1 MRKKNSYVP
10 DKGRSIHRR
19 RRNRFVPVILSAM
32 LAFGCLPVSA
42 AEIPAEPVF
51 FEEVPFEE
59 QGASFDVQASMAED
73 QTEPVFSEEAA
84 EDQPE
89 PVFSDGVAEESAFE
103 APASAAEDLTDLSSM
118 TILETDVTTPSEGCV
133 FLGIHG
139 KYISDRQ
146 AALDRVN
153 AIRLEACREGIID
166 PKTSKPLTEADYVP
180 IKWSGDL
187 EKIAR
192 IRAAESALT
201 GQHLRTNGN
210 DCFSFDYPD
219 EQKNWGE
226 VLAWNWSDT
235 VLEGIEQWYGEKE
248 DWVNKTEGAVTGHY
262 TSMIDPSNLY
272 IGLGTF
278 CSDQARFYN
287 TTAGEF
293 SFFEDMDETP
303 AGTDGECIQ
312 KLEVNT
318 SYLSG
323 PAELRGETRGVAGDS
338 VPHVLTTDTTYSS
351 GSRSFTAE
359 GLFFLNNVNWSS
371 SNPAAAEVSEG
382 TVTAKMCGSTQI
394 SASQTDSGLSAS
406 ADFTV
411 DHIEE
416 PIPEVQPTCTKNGL
430 TAGVRCSVCGEI
442 LTAQEEITALGHDYD
457 EGVITTEPTCEEDGV
472 KTFTCKHD
480 PSHTLTEAVPA
491 LGHDYDE
498 AGEITTAPTC
508 EEAGVLTH
516 YCKHDHSHFWT
527 EAVPALGHDYDEGVI
542 TTEPTCEEDG
552 VRTFTCKHDP
562 SHTLTEAV
570 PALKHDWDEG
580 VITTAPTCEAA
591 GVKTFTCKH
600 DPSHTY
606 EEALDALGHDY
617 DEGVITTEPTCEEEG
632 VKTFTCK
639 HDPSH
644 TKTEPVPARGHQSV
658 EDPQKDPTCTET
670 GLTAGT
676 HCSVCEKVLSGREE
690 IPVLGHDWDEGSETK
705 APTCTEKGVR
715 TFTCKHDSSHTR
727 TEEIP
732 ANGHSWEE
740 DYTVDIDPTCAREGS
755 KSIHCSVCDAI
766 KEGSTQTIPETNVH
780 KYGEWK
786 TTKPAT
792 LHSEGLKEHVCSVC
806 GDTETEV
813 IPRKETESISV
824 ASVKG
829 LSDQTYTGQPITQ
842 DFLVYDENIRQ
853 AEGEDAALL
862 KEGTDYTVKYEN
874 NENAGTASVILEGM
888 GSYTGTV
895 TKTFEIKKADQ
906 KITATASVSTIF
918 VGDSATISLTGN
930 EGAKSFTPSNS
941 SIAAVNSAGKVTG
954 KKPGT
959 VKITAKA
966 AATANYNAA
975 STTVTIVVKAIPIS
989 RATVACPASK
999 VWTGSA
1005 HYPVPTLTYKGK
1017 KLTKGT
1023 HFTLKYSNNKN
1034 VGTATIVITGKGIYT
1049 GRRTKTFRINPK
1061 PTTISTIKPATGKL
1075 TINWR
1080 KQPSQTSGYQIQY
1093 SSRKD
1098 FKTQKTIKITS
1109 ASTVKRTLSG
1119 LARKH
1124 KYYVRIRTFRNIA
1137 GKMYYSTWSP
1147 AKSATTK

>member
-1 MRKKNSYVP
+1 M
-10 DKGRSIHRR
+10 
-19 RRNRFVPVILSAM
+19 
-32 LAFGCLPVSA
+32 A
-42 AEIPAEPVF
+42 AHGHQSV
-51 FEEVPFEE
+51 
-59 QGASFDVQASMAED
+59 ED
-73 QTEPVFSEEAA
+73 P
-84 EDQPE
+84 
-89 PVFSDGVAEESAFE
+89 
-103 APASAAEDLTDLSSM
+103 
-118 TILETDVTTPSEGCV
+118 
-133 FLGIHG
+133 
-139 KYISDRQ
+139 
-146 AALDRVN
+146 
-153 AIRLEACREGIID
+153 
-166 PKTSKPLTEADYVP
+166 
-180 IKWSGDL
+180 
-187 EKIAR
+187 
-192 IRAAESALT
+192 
-201 GQHLRTNGN
+201 
-210 DCFSFDYPD
+210 
-219 EQKNWGE
+219 QK
-226 VLAWNWSDT
+226 D
-235 VLEGIEQWYGEKE
+235 
-248 DWVNKTEGAVTGHY
+248 
-262 TSMIDPSNLY
+262 
-272 IGLGTF
+272 
-278 CSDQARFYN
+278 
-287 TTAGEF
+287 
-293 SFFEDMDETP
+293 
-303 AGTDGECIQ
+303 
-312 KLEVNT
+312 
-318 SYLSG
+318 
-323 PAELRGETRGVAGDS
+323 
-338 VPHVLTTDTTYSS
+338 
-351 GSRSFTAE
+351 
-359 GLFFLNNVNWSS
+359 
-371 SNPAAAEVSEG
+371 
-382 TVTAKMCGSTQI
+382 
-394 SASQTDSGLSAS
+394 
-406 ADFTV
+406 
-411 DHIEE
+411 
-416 PIPEVQPTCTKNGL
+416 PTCTETGL
-430 TAGVRCSVCGEI
+430 TAGTHCSVCEKVLSGR
-442 LTAQEEITALGHDYD
+442 EEIPVLG
-457 EGVITTEPTCEEDGV
+457 
-472 KTFTCKHD
+472 
-480 PSHTLTEAVPA
+480 
-491 LGHDYDE
+491 
-498 AGEITTAPTC
+498 
-508 EEAGVLTH
+508 
-516 YCKHDHSHFWT
+516 
-527 EAVPALGHDYDEGVI
+527 
-542 TTEPTCEEDG
+542 
-552 VRTFTCKHDP
+552 
-562 SHTLTEAV
+562 
-570 PALKHDWDEG
+570 HDWDEG
-580 VITTAPTCEAA
+580 SETKAPTCTEK
-591 GVKTFTCKH
+591 GIKTFTCRN
-600 DPSHTY
+600 DSSHTRT
-606 EEALDALGHDY
+606 EEIPAHGHK
-617 DEGVITTEPTCEEEG
+617 P
-632 VKTFTCK
+632 
-639 HDPSH
+639 
-644 TKTEPVPARGHQSV
+644 V

-732 ANGHSWEE
+732 ANGHSWKEK
-740 DYTVDIDPTCAREGS
+740 YTIDVDATCGKEGS
-755 KSIHCSVCDAI
+755 QSIHCSVCDAI
-766 KEGSTQTIPETNVH
+766 KEGSTQTIPETNEH

-792 LHSEGLKEHVCSVC
+792 LRSEGLKEHVCSVC
-806 GDTETEV
+806 GDTETEA

-895 TKTFEIKKADQ
+895 TQTFEIKKADQ

-989 RATVACPASK
+989 RATVTCPASK